1 MRVQVSRC
9 VCKSADARASQQ
21 TRLLASKRVSE
32 TSDPQYSSHSG
43 FGISIRS
50 PIMDGLRRSAA
61 QFLSTTERCWSGR
74 TGLPAKQLPGQNPG
88 RGFESPPLRFPVYGE
103 FVFMQPLVFGINRDS
118 AFAKDRI

>member
-1 MRVQVSRC
+1 MNIVPLLETILREQGRRVFQMVA
-9 VCKSADARASQQ
+9 SAVFRG
-21 TRLLASKRVSE
+21 SKRVSE

-88 RGFESPPLRFPVYGE
+88 RGFESPPLRSF
-103 FVFMQPLVFGINRDS
+103 L
-118 AFAKDRI
+118 